1 MCFFCTPCSTCNEK
15 DDMKE
20 KENGNTIEHKTG
32 KKNKKA
38 EYECWLDYLPHAK
51 QACDHV
57 C

>member
-1 MCFFCTPCSTCNEK
+1 MCFFRTPCSTCNEK
-15 DDMKE
+15 DDM